1 MAAKNDVSGREKG
14 VESAAG
20 EESQRWTAGRK
31 AAIVLDLIKGKVTA
45 ADVARQH
52 DLTVTEVESW
62 IDRFVEGGREGLR
75 TVPKDADAR
84 FDAERLQLLAKVG
97 ELTLHVDALTTRWC
111 FRNSCGLP
119 APRSGGRA
127 VRDGTGSRCG
137 SGLGSAPRGGHPRAC
152 VCGTTTGLSSAAAGT
167 WRRSATTG

>member
-14 VESAAG
+14 GESGAG
-20 EESQRWTAGRK
+20 EEIQRWTAGRK

-52 DLTVTEVESW
+52 DLTVAEVESW

-97 ELTLHVDALTTRWC
+97 ELTLQVDALKKKSNSQAINALTTLNGTAQP
-111 FRNSCGLP
+111 FAAPPPSLP
-119 APRSGGRA
+119 SLRRCPHATPSSPGDCDPSDPRSSPRPHA
-127 VRDGTGSRCG
+127 
-137 SGLGSAPRGGHPRAC
+137 AP
-152 VCGTTTGLSSAAAGT
+152 SSTA
-167 WRRSATTG
+167 R

>member
-1 MAAKNDVSGREKG
+1 MAAKNDVSGCEKG
-14 VESAAG
+14 GESGAG
-20 EESQRWTAGRK
+20 EEIQRWTAGRK

-52 DLTVTEVESW
+52 DLTVAEVESW

-97 ELTLHVDALTTRWC
+97 ELTLQVDALKKKSNSQAINALTTL
-111 FRNSCGLP
+111 N
-119 APRSGGRA
+119 
-127 VRDGTGSRCG
+127 GT
-137 SGLGSAPRGGHPRAC
+137 AQ
-152 VCGTTTGLSSAAAGT
+152 SS
-167 WRRSATTG
+167 